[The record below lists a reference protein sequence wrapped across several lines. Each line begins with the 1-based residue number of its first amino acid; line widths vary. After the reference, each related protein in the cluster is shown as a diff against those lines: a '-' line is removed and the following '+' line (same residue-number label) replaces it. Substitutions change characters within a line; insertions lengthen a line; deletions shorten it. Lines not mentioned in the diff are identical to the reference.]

1 MPEADLAAMLKLA
14 ESIRASERMQDVQDG
29 LAASGW
35 TKASAVSRHLRALER
50 QSRIDQPTP
59 GEKRKAPSEQIIAAS
74 LRQAGIQ
81 VVRAGGES

>member
-1 MPEADLAAMLKLA
+1 MPAADLAAMLELA
-14 ESIRASERMQDVQDG
+14 ESIRACERMQDVQDG

-50 QSRIDQPTP
+50 QARGDAPRP
-59 GEKRKAPSEQIIAAS
+59 GEKRKAPSAQAIAAS

-81 VVRAGGES
+81 VVRAGGDS